1 MPLKRGDMATK
12 PVTAY
17 ILLTVETGME
27 YDVIDLISKVPG
39 VREATITYGMWDV
52 VVKVEVSS
60 LPELDKLVTRVRQI
74 RGVEQTTTLIGV

>member
-1 MPLKRGDMATK
+1 MPLKRGNIATK

-39 VREATITYGMWDV
+39 IREATITYGMWDM

-60 LPELDKLVTRVRQI
+60 LPELDKLVTKVRQI
-74 RGVEQTTTLIGV
+74 KGVEQTTTLIGV

>member
-1 MPLKRGDMATK
+1 MATK